1 MSEYSIVE
9 LIQTINHWHNL
20 ALLYVGRA
28 VEDDHEEL
36 LEAIKKLIKNQPGV
50 TKEWAEGW
58 ALRFTPFPRTEAA
71 EKTHIEQFISM
82 LKEAGVSI
90 K

>member
-1 MSEYSIVE
+1 MSKFSK
-9 LIQTINHWHNL
+9 
-20 ALLYVGRA
+20 
-28 VEDDHEEL
+28 EEL
-36 LEAIKKLIKNQPGV
+36 LNYLFNMVYFLSIHHWSVTDKEIVAIRDIIQNQPGV

>member
-50 TKEWAEGW
+50 DKENIEKWSYSLEW
-58 ALRFTPFPRTEAA
+58 KDKDELRNELI
-71 EKTHIEQFISM
+71 EKM
-82 LKEAGVSI
+82 LREAGI
-90 K
+90 KIKE